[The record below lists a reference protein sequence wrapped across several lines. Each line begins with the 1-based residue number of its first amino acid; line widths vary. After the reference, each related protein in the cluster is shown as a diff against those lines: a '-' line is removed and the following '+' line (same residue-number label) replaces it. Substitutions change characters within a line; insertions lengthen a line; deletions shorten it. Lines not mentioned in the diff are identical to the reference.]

1 VADGEDRISC
11 DQFLVALDPLRPDG
25 ARPSRAADTIPQSRV
40 RITLPGSTVTSVT
53 SRSRHELS
61 VVTPYRLDLT
71 VSALRRL
78 SMNVVD
84 ILTPEGQY
92 VRAFGVGH
100 GAMIVHVEQ
109 RRPDALTVTIDGDAT
124 EHAPTLA
131 LVQCML
137 GVDRDLTSFDRAA
150 ARIPWLAPLVE
161 RMRGVKPPR
170 YPALWDACANAIVFQ
185 QVSLR
190 AASTIMHRLI
200 VSLGQ
205 PVEVAGVPV
214 PLYQCPTAESVTGA
228 TDDLLRATGLSATKV
243 ATLRRVGDA
252 LATGTLDATTLE
264 RCSSADAAAI
274 LRRIKG
280 VGPWTAAVILLRG
293 LGRLDVF
300 PANDTSVASNIALVS
315 GSAAF
320 DVPSMVTAL
329 GEQRGMLYF
338 YLLLARLEVRGEIGR
353 PSFEWPQAATPDGAA
368 R

>member
-1 VADGEDRISC
+1 MRSNN
-11 DQFLVALDPLRPDG
+11 PLF
-25 ARPSRAADTIPQSRV
+25 SRAAHTISQSRGH
-40 RITLPGSTVTSVT
+40 ITPPSGCPTVT

-84 ILTPEGQY
+84 VLTPEGRY
-92 VRAFGVGH
+92 VRALD
-100 GAMIVHVEQ
+100 GACGAVIVQVEQ
-109 RRPDALTVTIDGDAT
+109 ARPDALAVTIDGDAT
-124 EHAPTLA
+124 AHAHAHALA
-131 LVQCML
+131 LVRRML
-137 GVDRDLTSFDRAA
+137 GVDRDLTDFDRAA
-150 ARIPWLAPLVE
+150 VRIPWLAPLVE

-190 AASTIMHRLI
+190 AASAIMHRL
-200 VSLGQ
+200 VVALGQ

-214 PLYQCPTAESVTGA
+214 PLYQFPTAGSINAA
-228 TDDLLRATGLSATKV
+228 TDDLLRTTGLSATKV

-280 VGPWTAAVILLRG
+280 IGPWTAAVILLRG

-300 PANDTSVASNIALVS
+300 PANDASVASNIALVA

-320 DVPSMVTAL
+320 DSASVLTAL

-338 YLLLARLEVRGEIGR
+338 YLLLARLEARGEIGR
-353 PSFEWPQAATPDGAA
+353 PSFEWPQLGTPDGAA
-368 R
+368 P

>member
-1 VADGEDRISC
+1 MASC
-11 DQFLVALDPLRPDG
+11 A
-25 ARPSRAADTIPQSRV
+25 T
-40 RITLPGSTVTSVT
+40 VT

-78 SMNVVD
+78 STNVVD
-84 ILTPEGQY
+84 VLTPEGQY
-92 VRAFGVGH
+92 VRAHGGAH
-100 GAMIVHVEQ
+100 GAVIVRVEQ
-109 RRPDALTVTIDGDAT
+109 MRPDALAVTIDGDAT

-131 LVQCML
+131 LVRRML
-137 GVDRDLTSFDRAA
+137 GADRDLTAFDRAA
-150 ARIPWLAPLVE
+150 EQIPWLAPLVE

-190 AASTIMHRLI
+190 AASAIMHRLI
-200 VSLGQ
+200 VALGQ
-205 PVEVAGVPV
+205 PVEVAGIPV
-214 PLYQCPTAESVTGA
+214 PLYQFPSAERINAA
-228 TDDLLRATGLSATKV
+228 TDDLLRSTGLSATKL

-264 RCSSADAAAI
+264 RCSSADAAAV

-280 VGPWTAAVILLRG
+280 IGPWTAAVILLRG

-300 PANDTSVASNIALVS
+300 PANDTSVASNIALVA
-315 GSAAF
+315 GSAPFNA
-320 DVPSMVTAL
+320 PSVLTAL

-338 YLLLARLEVRGEIGR
+338 YLLLARLEARGEIGR
-353 PSFEWPQAATPDGAA
+353 PSFEWPQAVTPDGAA
-368 R
+368 P